1 MRAII
6 LKPLINE
13 KSMTLA
19 KSDFYTFLIDLSANK
34 DQVAK
39 VIREKFG
46 VTVLSVKTVTRQGK
60 TKNQRT
66 RKGSFMTA
74 KTKKAIVQV
83 GKGQRIALF
92 EEATKE
98 PEEEVEVRT
107 AEGEKVTE
115 VKEKKSFLKGT
126 KVKIE
131 KSNGK
136 LAGEK
141 AKVEK
146 EVTMNQAQSQKE
158 SSKESK

>member
-13 KSMTLA
+13 KSMMLA
-19 KSDFYTFLIDLSANK
+19 KGDFYTFLIDLDATK

-39 VIREKFG
+39 IITNKFG
-46 VTVLSVKTVTRQGK
+46 VKVLSVRTVTLPGK
-60 TKNQRT
+60 SKNQRT
-66 RKGSFMTA
+66 RKGKYMTA

-83 GKGQRIALF
+83 GQGQRIALF
-92 EEATKE
+92 EDATKE
-98 PEEEVEVRT
+98 PVEEVEVRT
-107 AEGEKVTE
+107 AEGESMGT
-115 VKEKKSFLKGT
+115 VKEKKSFLSGT

-131 KSNGK
+131 KNNEK
-136 LAGEK
+136 LAGQK

-146 EVTMNQAQSQKE
+146 EVTINQAQSQKE